1 MSNWIPLDISRVLRP
16 EDVTTK
22 PCKHETT
29 KTTTTTPVTP
39 VTPPATKARVSESPA
54 NTSTTTTA
62 EILSLSLQTIR
73 TIRKRSIPSFHT
85 ATMMAKRSEAA
96 STKS

>member
-1 MSNWIPLDISRVLRP
+1 MSNWIPLDISRLLRP

-29 KTTTTTPVTP
+29 TTTTTL
-39 VTPPATKARVSESPA
+39 VTPPATKARVSESSA

-73 TIRKRSIPSFHT
+73 TIRKRSISLFHT
-85 ATMMAKRSEAA
+85 ATTMAKRSESA
-96 STKS
+96 STER

>member
-29 KTTTTTPVTP
+29 TTTTTTL
-39 VTPPATKARVSESPA
+39 VTPPATKARISESSA
-54 NTSTTTTA
+54 NTSTTTTT
-62 EILSLSLQTIR
+62 EILSLSLQAIR
-73 TIRKRSIPSFHT
+73 TIRKRSISLFHT
-85 ATMMAKRSEAA
+85 ATTMAKRSESA
-96 STKS
+96 STER